1 MDFDFNISDE
11 VPLWKTFDYLIETEQ
26 PKTVLDFLSL
36 YSVEEVWD
44 IFNKS
49 VSLPS
54 LFCFDK
60 LIGLDYYSIEKLAKY
75 AHNINR
81 DFDHEPHMI
90 CDRFIKSLFHNTHI
104 DPIVKK
110 DLIKGFPLITTKYRN
125 FDNNDLIIFEKELEH
140 YIIEDRIPEFLNNI
154 YEKQFSNII
163 DAKLLSN
170 IKYCISNSVYYFR
183 IMQKSVLENLNDDI
197 LNYLIFDSVQIVN
210 VNIRSKNILFSNISS
225 SAKLLYLFRLLSLGI
240 ELQSIG
246 INSKTAKSLSKYLNM
261 ESVEEIL
268 MNLELDSSVDIQLLM
283 FEYIGSKRGRTIIKQ
298 IYDLD
303 KDFLERNFPIGNLPE
318 HKDFIDLEI

>member
-36 YSVEEVWD
+36 YSEQEVWD

-75 AHNINR
+75 AHELNR
-81 DFDHEPHMI
+81 GYFEPYKI
-90 CDRFIKSLFHNTHI
+90 CDRFIQSLLHNRYI

-110 DLIKGFPLITTKYRN
+110 DLMKGFLLIPKKCRRL
-125 FDNNDLIIFEKELEH
+125 DNINLIRFENKLED
-140 YIIEDRIPEFLNNI
+140 YIVEDDIPEFFNNM
-154 YEKQFSNII
+154 
-163 DAKLLSN
+163 DRKLLSN
-170 IKYCISNSVYYFR
+170 INPYINESVYYFR
-183 IMQKSVLENLNDDI
+183 MIQKSVLENVNDDV
-197 LNYLIFDSVQIVN
+197 LNYLIFDSIKMN
-210 VNIRSKNILFSNISS
+210 MNIISKNVLFSNISS
-225 SAKLLYLFRLLSLGI
+225 SAKLLYLFKLKSLGL
-240 ELQSIG
+240 ELASTDIDG
-246 INSKTAKSLSKYLNM
+246 EIAKSFSKYHNM

-268 MNLELDSSVDIQLLM
+268 MNLDLDSSINIQFLM
-283 FEYIGSKRGRTIIKQ
+283 LEYIGSKRGRKIIKQ

-303 KDFLERNFPIGNLPE
+303 NDFLERNFPIGDLPE

>member
-36 YSVEEVWD
+36 YSEQEVWD

-75 AHNINR
+75 AHRSNR
-81 DFDHEPHMI
+81 GYYEPYKI
-90 CDRFIKSLFHNTHI
+90 CDSFIQSLLHNQHI
-104 DPIVKK
+104 EPIVKK
-110 DLIKGFPLITTKYRN
+110 DLMKGFLLLPKKCRKLDNINLIR
-125 FDNNDLIIFEKELEH
+125 FENELEY
-140 YIIEDRIPEFLNNI
+140 YIIDDSISEFLNNI
-154 YEKQFSNII
+154 DRKW
-163 DAKLLSN
+163 LSN
-170 IKYCISNSVYYFR
+170 IKFCINESVYYFR
-183 IMQKSVLENLNDDI
+183 IMQKSVLENVNDDI
-197 LNYLIFDSVQIVN
+197 LNYLVFDSIKTN
-210 VNIRSKNILFSNISS
+210 MNIISKNVLFSNISS

-240 ELQSIG
+240 ELQSVG
-246 INSKTAKSLSKYLNM
+246 INSKTAKLLSRYLNM

-318 HKDFIDLEI
+318 HKDFVDLKI

>member
-36 YSVEEVWD
+36 YSEQEVWD

-125 FDNNDLIIFEKELEH
+125 
-140 YIIEDRIPEFLNNI
+140 
-154 YEKQFSNII
+154 
-163 DAKLLSN
+163 A
-170 IKYCISNSVYYFR
+170 
-183 IMQKSVLENLNDDI
+183 
-197 LNYLIFDSVQIVN
+197 
-210 VNIRSKNILFSNISS
+210 
-225 SAKLLYLFRLLSLGI
+225 
-240 ELQSIG
+240 
-246 INSKTAKSLSKYLNM
+246 
-261 ESVEEIL
+261 
-268 MNLELDSSVDIQLLM
+268 
-283 FEYIGSKRGRTIIKQ
+283 
-298 IYDLD
+298 
-303 KDFLERNFPIGNLPE
+303 LERCSLWS
-318 HKDFIDLEI
+318 